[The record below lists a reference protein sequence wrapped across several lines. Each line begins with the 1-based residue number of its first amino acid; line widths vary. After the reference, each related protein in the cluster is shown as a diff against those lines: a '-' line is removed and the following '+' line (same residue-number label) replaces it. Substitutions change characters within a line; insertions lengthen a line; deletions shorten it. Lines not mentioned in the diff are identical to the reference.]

1 MRNKT
6 KSRIALIAFALIAF
20 SFIANSEHPRC
31 DDACVPAPDEI
42 CSVGTGDPNNPV
54 AFCEG
59 RINMKQIP
67 TID

>member
-31 DDACVPAPDEI
+31 DDACVPELNSTY
-42 CSVGTGDPNNPV
+42 SVGTGDPNNPV
-54 AFCEG
+54 AFCDDQ
-59 RINMKQIP
+59 INMKQIP